1 MKQRIITGII
11 LLLTLIPIVIFEP
24 LFFVFQLTMILMVV
38 VGATELINM
47 YNKEKKMSFIPM
59 VITVIASVFVYL
71 SAVIAW
77 NNDTSLSYL
86 MPIDIKVNFVAIS
99 MVVTLIMFALLVFY
113 KDFDGADIGKSM
125 TIIFYIGMS
134 VAAVSILRILGV
146 RFIAYLFIITIS
158 TDMFAYFFGIKFG
171 KHKMIPRISPKKSWE
186 GAIAGTVFATIF
198 GVLFAL
204 FYGYLFPA
212 GSFLNESGQ
221 MTLLEN
227 FSSIGA
233 KALWI
238 QALVIVPISFIASIV
253 SQIGDLVA
261 SKLKRTYGIKD
272 FGKVFPG
279 HGGILDRFDSAMFVA
294 LFLVSVFMMMNQLFP
309 IAI

>member
-1 MKQRIITGII
+1 
-11 LLLTLIPIVIFEP
+11 
-24 LFFVFQLTMILMVV
+24 
-38 VGATELINM
+38 
-47 YNKEKKMSFIPM
+47 
-59 VITVIASVFVYL
+59 
-71 SAVIAW
+71 
-77 NNDTSLSYL
+77 
-86 MPIDIKVNFVAIS
+86 
-99 MVVTLIMFALLVFY
+99 
-113 KDFDGADIGKSM
+113 
-125 TIIFYIGMS
+125 
-134 VAAVSILRILGV
+134 
-146 RFIAYLFIITIS
+146 
-158 TDMFAYFFGIKFG
+158 
-171 KHKMIPRISPKKSWE
+171 
-186 GAIAGTVFATIF
+186 VFATIF

-309 IAI
+309 IAL